1 MSSFYNNNPLLKSVG
16 QVIPFTQDNVQEF
29 IKCKSDPIYFIETYV
44 KVISLDYGL
53 VPFKLHEY
61 QKKLITAYKNEDRII
76 ALIGRQM
83 GKTVSSAA
91 FILWYSLFQSNKTIA
106 ILANK
111 SSAAREVLSRYQYMY
126 ESLPLWLQ
134 QGVKIWNK
142 GDVELENG
150 SKVFTAA
157 TTGSGIRG
165 KSVNLLYVDETAAIP
180 NTIAEDFFTATYPV
194 ISAGKTTKVILT
206 STPIGYNHFYKFWT
220 EAEQG
225 INGFIPIRADYWE
238 HPDRDEKWAQEQ
250 RELLGDVKF
259 SQECLC
265 SFLGSSYTLIPA
277 DTLSKLSSSTP
288 LLVNNDGL
296 TIFENP
302 NKSNK
307 YVISVDVA
315 KGVGGDYSTIQV
327 IDITELPYKQ
337 VARYKNN
344 TISPL
349 LFPNI
354 IYKLARDYNDA
365 HVLIEI
371 NVSEQVA
378 HILHHELEYENMIII
393 NKKPKGLDKGQIAGG
408 GFGGKPFLGL
418 NTDKKTK
425 RIGCANLKSLLVENK
440 LLIVDADTIAEL
452 STFIENKDSFE
463 ADDGYHDDL
472 VMSLV
477 IFAWLTSQQY
487 FKELTNDNL
496 RKIMYENQMKQIEE
510 DLTPFGFY
518 DDGQINN
525 YYDDI
530 PMLLNF

>member
-1 MSSFYNNNPLLKSVG
+1 MASFYNNNPLLKSIG
-16 QVIPFTQDNVQEF
+16 QVIPFTQDQVQEF
-29 IKCKSDPIYFIETYV
+29 IKCKGDPIYFIENYV

-53 VPFKLHEY
+53 VPFRLHDY
-61 QKKLITAYKNEDRII
+61 QKKLITAYKDEDRII

-206 STPIGYNHFYKFWT
+206 STPIGYNHFYKFWS

-259 SQECLC
+259 SQEVLC
-265 SFLGSSYTLIPA
+265 
-277 DTLSKLSSSTP
+277 
-288 LLVNNDGL
+288 
-296 TIFENP
+296 
-302 NKSNK
+302 
-307 YVISVDVA
+307 
-315 KGVGGDYSTIQV
+315 VGGKTQ
-327 IDITELPYKQ
+327 ITLRDSE
-337 VARYKNN
+337 
-344 TISPL
+344 TG
-349 LFPNI
+349 NI
-354 IYKLARDYNDA
+354 INTTIEDAYDLLKNTTRDGPTSSGS
-365 HVLIEI
+365 
-371 NVSEQVA
+371 NV
-378 HILHHELEYENMIII
+378 
-393 NKKPKGLDKGQIAGG
+393 
-408 GFGGKPFLGL
+408 
-418 NTDKKTK
+418 
-425 RIGCANLKSLLVENK
+425 
-440 LLIVDADTIAEL
+440 
-452 STFIENKDSFE
+452 
-463 ADDGYHDDL
+463 
-472 VMSLV
+472 
-477 IFAWLTSQQY
+477 
-487 FKELTNDNL
+487 
-496 RKIMYENQMKQIEE
+496 
-510 DLTPFGFY
+510 
-518 DDGQINN
+518 
-525 YYDDI
+525 
-530 PMLLNF
+530 

>member
-1 MSSFYNNNPLLKSVG
+1 MASFYNNNPLLKSVG
-16 QVIPFTQDNVQEF
+16 QVIPFTTDQVQEF
-29 IKCKSDPIYFIETYV
+29 IKCQDDPIYFIENYV

-53 VPFKLHEY
+53 VSFRLHDY
-61 QKKLITAYKNEDRII
+61 QKKLILAYKEESRVI

-91 FILWYSLFQSNKTIA
+91 FILWYSLFHSNKTIA

-111 SSAAREVLSRYQYMY
+111 SAAAREVLSRYQYMY
-126 ESLPLWLQ
+126 ENLPLWLQ

-142 GDVELENG
+142 GDIELENG

-206 STPIGYNHFYKFWT
+206 STPIGYNHFYTFWT

-225 INGFIPIRADYWE
+225 INGFTPIRADYWE

-259 SQECLC
+259 SQEVLC

-277 DTLSKLSSSTP
+277 DTLSRLSPIRPVHSTED
-288 LLVNNDGL
+288 LN
-296 TIFENP
+296 IYENP
-302 NKSNK
+302 IKEHM
-307 YVISVDVA
+307 YVLTVDPS
-315 KGVGGDYSTIQV
+315 KGVGGDNSIVQV
-327 IDITELPYKQ
+327 IDITETPYRQ
-337 VARYKNN
+337 VAKYKNN

-354 IYKLARDYNDA
+354 IYKLAKDFNNA
-365 HVLIEI
+365 HVLVEI
-371 NVSEQVA
+371 NISEQVA

-393 NKKPKGLDKGQIAGG
+393 NKKPKGLDKGQAAGG
-408 GFGGKPFLGL
+408 GFGGRPFLGI

-425 RIGCANLKSLLVENK
+425 RIGCANLKSLMVENK
-440 LLIVDADTIAEL
+440 LLIQDSDTISEL
-452 STFIENKDSFE
+452 STFIENKDSYE

-472 VMSLV
+472 VMGLV
-477 IFAWLTSQQY
+477 IFSWLTTQQY
-487 FKELTNDNL
+487 FKELTNVNL
-496 RKIMYENQMKQIEE
+496 RKLMYQNQMKSIED

-518 DDGQINN
+518 DDGQN
-525 YYDDI
+525 YMDYDDSNI
-530 PMLLNF
+530 FLNF